1 MFYSCQG
8 GKTGPGNY
16 SCPSSRDGLLGGCL
30 QPREVNREGFGM
42 LSLRKKILV
51 AIDGSPLSDKAAE
64 EAVRMAAGNPSQFKS
79 KIYAMLVLPNA
90 PRNTF
95 TDFVPAPPITE
106 TGKWEQLREKIFYVI
121 EKNTAEAEVPLE
133 IKVAYGD
140 PADELIGFAEKEEI
154 DVIVIGS
161 TGKGFIKRKLLGS
174 VSDKVVRN
182 ARCSVYV
189 VRG

>member
-1 MFYSCQG
+1 
-8 GKTGPGNY
+8 
-16 SCPSSRDGLLGGCL
+16 
-30 QPREVNREGFGM
+30 M
-42 LSLRKKILV
+42 LNLRKKILV
-51 AIDGSPLSDKAAE
+51 AIDGSPMSDKAAE

-106 TGKWEQLREKIFYVI
+106 TKEWEERRQKIFYVI
-121 EKNTAEAEVPLE
+121 EKNAAEYGIPLE
-133 IKVAYGD
+133 IKVSYGD
-140 PADELIGFAEKEEI
+140 PADELIGFAEAEEV
-154 DVIVIGS
+154 DVIIIGS
-161 TGKGFIKRKLLGS
+161 TGKGFLRRRVLGS
-174 VSDKVVRN
+174 VSHRVVTN

>member
-1 MFYSCQG
+1 
-8 GKTGPGNY
+8 
-16 SCPSSRDGLLGGCL
+16 
-30 QPREVNREGFGM
+30 M

-64 EAVRMAAGNPSQFKS
+64 EAVRLAAGNPSQFKS
-79 KIYAMLVLPNA
+79 KVYAMLVLPSA
-90 PRNTF
+90 PRTTF
-95 TDFVPAPPITE
+95 TDFVPPKPVTE
-106 TGKWEQLREKIFYVI
+106 TEQWGELRDKIFYVV
-121 EKNTAEAEVPLE
+121 EKNAEEAGIPLE
-133 IKVAYGD
+133 VRVAYGD
-140 PADELIGFAEKEEI
+140 PVDELLGFADREEI

-161 TGKGFIKRKLLGS
+161 TGKGFLKRKVLGS

>member
-1 MFYSCQG
+1 MTDHIAG
-8 GKTGPGNY
+8 RRHKGAT
-16 SCPSSRDGLLGGCL
+16 
-30 QPREVNREGFGM
+30 GM

-79 KIYAMLVLPNA
+79 KIYAMLVLPNV
-90 PRNTF
+90 PRTTF
-95 TDFVPAPPITE
+95 TDFVPPKPITE
-106 TGKWEQLREKIFYVI
+106 TEQWQELREKIFYVV
-121 EKNTAEAEVPLE
+121 EKNATEAQVPLE

-140 PADELIGFAEKEEI
+140 PADELIGFAEREEI

-161 TGKGFIKRKLLGS
+161 TGKGFLKRKVLGS
-174 VSDKVVRN
+174 VSDKVVRH